1 MSLVVEDGTG
11 KADAE
16 SYATID
22 TVSDYAVKFGK
33 TFATSPAAPAEA
45 ACRVAT
51 RWLDATYRARFPG
64 CVTNTDQALEWPR
77 EGVCYRGA
85 ELPSDAIP
93 QQIIDAFCEAA
104 IRELATPGTLAP
116 DIEAGASISEIAA
129 GSVDIKYGGPV
140 RLNATFQQID
150 GILAGLLGSAPS
162 PYSAKAAR
170 A

>member
-1 MSLVVEDGTG
+1 MSVITTPGA
-11 KADAE
+11 ADADA
-16 SYATID
+16 YGDPAT
-22 TVSDYAVKFGK
+22 VAAYAVKFGK

-45 ACRVAT
+45 ACREAT

-64 CVTNTDQALEWPR
+64 CVTNSDQALEWPR
-77 EGVCYRGA
+77 RGVCYRGA
-85 ELPSDAIP
+85 VLPSDTIP
-93 QQIIDAFCEAA
+93 QQILDAFCEAA

-140 RLNATFQQID
+140 RLNATFQQIE
-150 GILAGLLGSAPS
+150 GILSGLLGSAPS